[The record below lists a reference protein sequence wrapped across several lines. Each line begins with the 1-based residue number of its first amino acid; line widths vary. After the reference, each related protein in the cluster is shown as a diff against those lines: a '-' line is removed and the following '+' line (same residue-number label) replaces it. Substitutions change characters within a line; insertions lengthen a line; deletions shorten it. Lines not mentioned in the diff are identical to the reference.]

1 MRVTL
6 MYHGE
11 GPRHEPSRDVYA
23 DLFEQIG
30 LAEALGIHAV
40 WFAEHHFTMHNGH
53 VPQPLL
59 LALATAGK
67 FRRIHVGT
75 AVVCLPLH
83 QPLEVAEQ
91 AAMIDVLSGGRLMV
105 GVGSGSSPMEF
116 ERLGV
121 PMGERHARFQ
131 EGIDIL
137 LRAWTGEE
145 FTHKGPFYTIPPTTV
160 MPKPLQAPRDLLW
173 IAASSERSSALAGSF
188 GCGLMLP
195 RGRPASTYLAALDA
209 HRQALVE
216 HGFEPSRAPQA
227 IARCVYVGET
237 DAAARDETEAAVV
250 SFYKRFTLQG
260 KPAEGPISAYDDL
273 VSQLN
278 MTIGGPE
285 TVGEQLR
292 RFVRETGI
300 THLTIQ
306 PTWEQLDQSL
316 VLRSMRRF
324 GEQVLPALA

>member
-1 MRVTL
+1 MHVTL

-11 GPRHEPSRDVYA
+11 GPRQEPSRDVYA
-23 DLFEQIG
+23 DLFEQIS
-30 LAEALGIHAV
+30 LAESLGIQAV

-59 LALATAGK
+59 LALATAGR

-91 AAMIDVLSGGRLMV
+91 AAMVDVLSGGRLMV

-121 PMGERHARFQ
+121 PMGERHERFQ

-145 FTHKGPFYTIPPTTV
+145 FAHEGPFYTIPPTTV

-173 IAASSERSSALAGSF
+173 VAASGERSAALAGSV

-195 RGRPASTYLAALDA
+195 RGRPAATYLAAMEA

-216 HGFEPSRAPQA
+216 HGFDPPGAPRA

-237 DAAARDETEAAVV
+237 DGAARAETEAAVV
-250 SFYKRFTLQG
+250 SFYKRFTLHG
-260 KPAEGPISAYDDL
+260 RPPEGPIPAYGEL
-273 VSQLN
+273 LSELS

-285 TVGEQLR
+285 SVREQLQ
-292 RFVRETGI
+292 RFVRATRI
-300 THLTIQ
+300 SHLTVQ

-316 VLRSMRRF
+316 VLRSMRRL
-324 GEQVLPALA
+324 GEQVLPALT